1 MKNQLIVN
9 TKKGRIKK
17 EFHILI
23 LLMVLYFLPTKFYP
37 QTKIGGV
44 PGPVDSNA
52 YLQLGEKDGNKGFLM
67 PRVSLISTKE
77 STPLKTHVEG
87 MQVYNYAHVNDVAPG
102 VYYNDGNQWIKI
114 AADNTES
121 ISNKVIKQ
129 KTIAVNGQKKF
140 NTPMP
145 INSPDKIQ
153 VFRNGEE
160 IEFTSVIGES
170 EIILQL
176 YSDTNEGCFEGDE
189 IKIYQ
194 WN

>member
-77 STPLKTHVEG
+77 SAPLKTHVEG

-102 VYYNDGNQWIKI
+102 VYYNDGNQWIKL

-160 IEFTSVIGES
+160 IEFTSVIGKS

-176 YSDTNEGCFEGDE
+176 YLDTNEGCFEGDE

-194 WN
+194 